1 MNDHSDIHFEE
12 KNPDQ
17 DLSLDLKLEK
27 PSFWQQHRYKLIGLF
42 ALVVICIIAGIFAFT
57 RKHEGK
63 EEVSAKESF
72 GPSDKNEGE
81 WEARIFQEY
90 AEGIVLEEDLLEN
103 MTSEDEGKGL
113 DFFAIQEIE
122 QILSWTIGIRH
133 LRKGDSLAIIWK
145 VPIIEGQPQ
154 PRLKEI
160 KALSLASASLDTML
174 YALLFEKDQLE
185 AFYDEEGRPLK
196 RKFLS
201 SPVKYGRISSK
212 FNLYRLNPVLK
223 LVKAHRGT
231 DFAAPLGTPILSLA
245 DGKITRMSENSANGK
260 FVRITH
266 DDVYRTTYLHM
277 RAFNPKLKEGDRVQQ
292 GDMIGEVGTTGS
304 STGPHVCLRFYVD
317 GYQGDFLSLF
327 PHLPQPPQLPF
338 AYLQQFFPHRDSLLD
353 QLHAVWWER

>member
-17 DLSLDLKLEK
+17 DESLDLELEER
-27 PSFWQQHRYKLIGLF
+27 SFWQQHRYKLVGVF
-42 ALVVICIIAGIFAFT
+42 VFVVIVMVVGILAFT
-57 RKHEGK
+57 EAREN
-63 EEVSAKESF
+63 EEKSSVEELVS
-72 GPSDKNEGE
+72 PSIKDKE
-81 WEARIFQEY
+81 WEARVFQEY
-90 AEGIVLEEDLLEN
+90 GEGIVLEEDLLEN
-103 MTSEDEGKGL
+103 MTSEDEEEGL

-154 PRLKEI
+154 TRLKEI
-160 KALSLASASLDTML
+160 KALSLVSASLDTTL

-231 DFAAPLGTPILSLA
+231 DFAAPAGTPILALA
-245 DGKITRMSENSANGK
+245 DGVITRISENGANGK
-260 FVRITH
+260 FVRISH

-277 RAFNPKLKEGDRVQQ
+277 RAFNPNLKEGDRVSQ
-292 GDMIGEVGTTGS
+292 GDMIGEVGSTGS
-304 STGPHVCLRFYVD
+304 STGPHVCLRFYVE

-338 AYLQQFFPHRDSLLD
+338 TYLQQFFSHRDSLLD
-353 QLHAVWWER
+353 QLHAVGWEH